1 MNIVQVMSIV
11 AVVVAVFVV
20 YRIFGHTRRRF
31 VNGFMSSIDRVSHR
45 RAADYWK
52 NMALEGPYFHV
63 EKARPTGIL
72 FSIVGI
78 AGLCGTWIFATSW
91 EPKLALTII
100 FGGFVVVGIPAV
112 IGGGC
117 WRSRIDNGH
126 VYWEYPSRFYGKND
140 SCCIKDVVEF
150 QHSSRED
157 SSRYDL
163 ILKDGTKKWIDQH
176 CFGYAALFLDALQE
190 ENPRIAFTQKYQRR

>member
-1 MNIVQVMSIV
+1 MNIFQVIFIV

-20 YRIFGHTRRRF
+20 YRICGHKRRRF
-31 VNGFMSSIDRVSHR
+31 MNRILSSANRVSRR
-45 RAADYWK
+45 RAEDYWK
-52 NMALEGPYFHV
+52 NLALEGPYFHV
-63 EKARPTGIL
+63 QKARPTGIL

-91 EPKLALTII
+91 ESRIALTII
-100 FGGFVVVGIPAV
+100 LGTFVVVGVAAV

-117 WRSRIDNGH
+117 WRSRFDGGH

-150 QHSSRED
+150 QHTSRED

-163 ILKDGTKKWIDQH
+163 VLKDGTKKRIEQH
-176 CFGYAALFLDALQE
+176 CFGYAALFLGALQE
-190 ENPRIAFTQKYQRR
+190 ENPRIAFTEKYH